1 MQFQFIFSGDR
12 LMARVTVEDCVEKI
26 PNRFELVAITAQR
39 ARHISAGAA
48 LTIERDN
55 DKNPV
60 ISLREV
66 ADETVD
72 IKELK
77 EDLIK
82 SLQRHVEQDEPE
94 DDLVDD
100 LAIRQ
105 EMGAGSASDNEIE
118 ALAKTV
124 SIGDGASES
133 DSAGEVMF
141 EDVEDV
147 DD

>member
-1 MQFQFIFSGDR
+1 
-12 LMARVTVEDCVEKI
+12 MARVTVEDCVEKI
-26 PNRFELVAITAQR
+26 PNRFELVAIAAQR
-39 ARHISAGAA
+39 ARQISAGAA

-60 ISLREV
+60 ISLREI

-72 IKELK
+72 TKELK

-82 SLQRHVEQDEPE
+82 SLQRHVDQDEPE

-105 EMGAGSASDNEIE
+105 EMGAGSASDNEIK

>member
-1 MQFQFIFSGDR
+1 
-12 LMARVTVEDCVEKI
+12 MARVTVEDCVEKI
-26 PNRFELVAITAQR
+26 PNRFELVAIAAQR

-60 ISLREV
+60 ISLREI

-72 IKELK
+72 TKELK

-82 SLQRHVEQDEPE
+82 SLQRHVDQDEPE

-124 SIGDGASES
+124 SIGGGASES
-133 DSAGEVMF
+133 DSAGEVVF

>member
-1 MQFQFIFSGDR
+1 
-12 LMARVTVEDCVEKI
+12 MARVTVEDCVEKI
-26 PNRFELVAITAQR
+26 PNRFELVAIAAQR

-60 ISLREV
+60 ISLREI

-72 IKELK
+72 TKELK

-82 SLQRHVEQDEPE
+82 SLQRHVDQDEPE

-105 EMGAGSASDNEIE
+105 EMGAGLNSNNEIE

-124 SIGDGASES
+124 SIGD
-133 DSAGEVMF
+133 VMF

>member
-1 MQFQFIFSGDR
+1 
-12 LMARVTVEDCVEKI
+12 MARVTVEDCVEKI
-26 PNRFELVAITAQR
+26 PNRFELVAIAAQR
-39 ARHISAGAA
+39 ARQISAGAA

-60 ISLREV
+60 ISLREI

-72 IKELK
+72 TKELK

-82 SLQRHVEQDEPE
+82 SLQRHVDQDEPE

-105 EMGAGSASDNEIE
+105 EMSAGSASDNEIE

-124 SIGDGASES
+124 SIGDGGSES

>member
-1 MQFQFIFSGDR
+1 
-12 LMARVTVEDCVEKI
+12 MARVTVEDCVEKI
-26 PNRFELVAITAQR
+26 PNRFELVAIAAQR
-39 ARHISAGAA
+39 ARQISAGAA

-60 ISLREV
+60 ISLREI
-66 ADETVD
+66 ADESVD

-77 EDLIK
+77 ENLIK
-82 SLQRHVEQDEPE
+82 SLQRHVDQDEPE
-94 DDLVDD
+94 DDLIDD

-124 SIGDGASES
+124 SIGDGGSES

>member
-1 MQFQFIFSGDR
+1 
-12 LMARVTVEDCVEKI
+12 MARVTVEDCVEKI
-26 PNRFELVAITAQR
+26 PNRFELVAIAAQR
-39 ARHISAGAA
+39 ARQISAGAA

-105 EMGAGSASDNEIE
+105 EMGAGSTSDNEIE

-124 SIGDGASES
+124 LIGDGASES

>member
-1 MQFQFIFSGDR
+1 
-12 LMARVTVEDCVEKI
+12 MARVTVEDCVEKI
-26 PNRFELVAITAQR
+26 PNRFELVAIAAQR

-60 ISLREV
+60 ISLREI

-72 IKELK
+72 TKELK

-82 SLQRHVEQDEPE
+82 SLQRHVDQDEPE

-124 SIGDGASES
+124 SIGDGGSES

>member
-1 MQFQFIFSGDR
+1 
-12 LMARVTVEDCVEKI
+12 MARVTVEDCVEKI
-26 PNRFELVAITAQR
+26 PNRFELVAIAAQR
-39 ARHISAGAA
+39 ARQISAGAA

-60 ISLREV
+60 ISLREI
-66 ADETVD
+66 ADESVD

-77 EDLIK
+77 ENLIK
-82 SLQRHVEQDEPE
+82 SLQRHVDQDEPE

-124 SIGDGASES
+124 SIGDGGSES

-147 DD
+147 ND

>member
-1 MQFQFIFSGDR
+1 
-12 LMARVTVEDCVEKI
+12 MARVTVEDCVEKI
-26 PNRFELVAITAQR
+26 PNRFELVAIAAQR

-66 ADETVD
+66 SDETVD

>member
-1 MQFQFIFSGDR
+1 
-12 LMARVTVEDCVEKI
+12 MARVTVEDCVEKI
-26 PNRFELVAITAQR
+26 PNRFELVAIAAQR
-39 ARHISAGAA
+39 ARQISAGAA

-60 ISLREV
+60 ISLREI

-72 IKELK
+72 TKELK

-82 SLQRHVEQDEPE
+82 SLQRHVDQDEPE

-124 SIGDGASES
+124 SIGDGGSES

>member
-1 MQFQFIFSGDR
+1 
-12 LMARVTVEDCVEKI
+12 MARVTVEDCVEKI
-26 PNRFELVAITAQR
+26 PNRFELVAIAAQR

-60 ISLREV
+60 ISLREI

-72 IKELK
+72 TKELK

-82 SLQRHVEQDEPE
+82 SLQRHVDQDEPE

-100 LAIRQ
+100 WAIRQ

-124 SIGDGASES
+124 SIGDGGSES

>member
-1 MQFQFIFSGDR
+1 
-12 LMARVTVEDCVEKI
+12 MARVTVEDCVEKI
-26 PNRFELVAITAQR
+26 PNRFELVAIAAKR

-94 DDLVDD
+94 DDLFDD

>member
-1 MQFQFIFSGDR
+1 
-12 LMARVTVEDCVEKI
+12 MARVTVEDCVEKI
-26 PNRFELVAITAQR
+26 PNRFELVAIAAQR

-60 ISLREV
+60 ISLREI

-72 IKELK
+72 TKELK

-82 SLQRHVEQDEPE
+82 SLQRHVDQDEPE

-133 DSAGEVMF
+133 DSAGEVLSLIHI
-141 EDVEDV
+141 
-147 DD
+147 

>member
-1 MQFQFIFSGDR
+1 
-12 LMARVTVEDCVEKI
+12 MARVTVEDCVEKI
-26 PNRFELVAITAQR
+26 PNRFELVAIAAQR

>member
-1 MQFQFIFSGDR
+1 
-12 LMARVTVEDCVEKI
+12 MARVTVEDCVEKI
-26 PNRFELVAITAQR
+26 PNRFELVAIASQR

-48 LTIERDN
+48 ITIERDN

-60 ISLREV
+60 ISLREI
-66 ADETVD
+66 ADGTVD
-72 IKELK
+72 IKDLK
-77 EDLIK
+77 EDLIR

-133 DSAGEVMF
+133 DSAGEIMF

>member
-1 MQFQFIFSGDR
+1 
-12 LMARVTVEDCVEKI
+12 MARVTVEDCVEKI
-26 PNRFELVAITAQR
+26 PNRFELVAIAAQR

-48 LTIERDN
+48 PTIERDN

-60 ISLREV
+60 ISLREI

-72 IKELK
+72 TKELK

-82 SLQRHVEQDEPE
+82 SLQRHVDQDEPE

-124 SIGDGASES
+124 SIGGGASES
-133 DSAGEVMF
+133 DSAGEFVF

>member
-1 MQFQFIFSGDR
+1 
-12 LMARVTVEDCVEKI
+12 MARVTVEDCVEKI
-26 PNRFELVAITAQR
+26 PNRFELVAIAAQR

-105 EMGAGSASDNEIE
+105 EMGTGSASDNEIE

>member
-1 MQFQFIFSGDR
+1 
-12 LMARVTVEDCVEKI
+12 MARVTVEDCVEKI
-26 PNRFELVAITAQR
+26 PNRFELVAIAAQR
-39 ARHISAGAA
+39 ARQISAGAA

-60 ISLREV
+60 ISLREI
-66 ADETVD
+66 ADESVD

-77 EDLIK
+77 ENLIK
-82 SLQRHVEQDEPE
+82 SLQRHVDQDEPE

>member
-1 MQFQFIFSGDR
+1 
-12 LMARVTVEDCVEKI
+12 MARVTVEDCVEKI
-26 PNRFELVAITAQR
+26 PNRFELVAIAAQR

-60 ISLREV
+60 VSLREI
-66 ADETVD
+66 ADQTVD
-72 IKELK
+72 LAELG

-94 DDLVDD
+94 DDMVDD
-100 LAIRQ
+100 MAIRQ
-105 EMGAGSASDNEIE
+105 ELVGQGNAGDDEIE
-118 ALAKTV
+118 ALTKTM
-124 SIGDGASES
+124 SIDDGASDS
-133 DSAGEVMF
+133 DNAGEIMF
-141 EDVEDV
+141 EDVDEEV

>member
-1 MQFQFIFSGDR
+1 
-12 LMARVTVEDCVEKI
+12 MARVTVEDCVEKI
-26 PNRFELVAITAQR
+26 PNRFELVAIAAQR

-124 SIGDGASES
+124 LIGDGASES

>member
-1 MQFQFIFSGDR
+1 
-12 LMARVTVEDCVEKI
+12 MARVTVEDCVEKI
-26 PNRFELVAITAQR
+26 PNRFELVAIAAQR
-39 ARHISAGAA
+39 ARKISAGAA

-60 ISLREV
+60 ISLREI
-66 ADETVD
+66 ADESVD

-77 EDLIK
+77 ENLIK
-82 SLQRHVEQDEPE
+82 SLQRHVDQDEPE

-124 SIGDGASES
+124 SIGDGGSES

>member
-1 MQFQFIFSGDR
+1 
-12 LMARVTVEDCVEKI
+12 MARVTVEDCVEKV
-26 PNRFELVAITAQR
+26 PNRFGLVALAAQR

-48 LTIERDN
+48 LTVDRDD

-60 ISLREV
+60 VSLREI
-66 ADETVD
+66 ADETVQLD
-72 IKELK
+72 ELK

-100 LAIRQ
+100 MAIRQ
-105 EMGAGSASDNEIE
+105 ELAGEGGAGDDEIE
-118 ALAKTV
+118 ALTKTM
-124 SIGDGASES
+124 SIDDGASDS

-141 EDVEDV
+141 EDVEEDV
-147 DD
+147 ED

>member
-1 MQFQFIFSGDR
+1 
-12 LMARVTVEDCVEKI
+12 MARVTVEDCVEKI
-26 PNRFELVAITAQR
+26 PNRFELVAIAAQR

-124 SIGDGASES
+124 SIGDGASVS

>member
-1 MQFQFIFSGDR
+1 
-12 LMARVTVEDCVEKI
+12 MARVTVEDCVEKI
-26 PNRFELVAITAQR
+26 PNRFELVAIAAQR

-124 SIGDGASES
+124 SIGDGGSES

>member
-1 MQFQFIFSGDR
+1 
-12 LMARVTVEDCVEKI
+12 MARVTVEDCVEKV
-26 PNRFELVAITAQR
+26 PNRFELVALAAQR

-48 LTIERDN
+48 LTVDRDD

-60 ISLREV
+60 VSLREI
-66 ADETVD
+66 AAETVQLD
-72 IKELK
+72 ELK

-100 LAIRQ
+100 MAIRQ
-105 EMGAGSASDNEIE
+105 ELAGEGGAGDDEIE
-118 ALAKTV
+118 ALTKTM
-124 SIGDGASES
+124 SIDDGASDS

-141 EDVEDV
+141 EDVEEDV
-147 DD
+147 ED

>member
-1 MQFQFIFSGDR
+1 
-12 LMARVTVEDCVEKI
+12 MARVTVEDCVEKI
-26 PNRFELVAITAQR
+26 PNRFELVAIASQR

-48 LTIERDN
+48 ITIERDD

-60 ISLREV
+60 ISLREI
-66 ADETVD
+66 ADETVN

-100 LAIRQ
+100 MAIRQ
-105 EMGAGSASDNEIE
+105 EMGADDNEIE
-118 ALAKTV
+118 ALAKTM

-133 DSAGEVMF
+133 DNAGEIMF

-147 DD
+147 ED

>member
-1 MQFQFIFSGDR
+1 
-12 LMARVTVEDCVEKI
+12 MARVTVEDCVEKI
-26 PNRFELVAITAQR
+26 PNRFELVAIAAQR
-39 ARHISAGAA
+39 ARQISAGAA

-60 ISLREV
+60 ISLREI

-72 IKELK
+72 TKELK

-82 SLQRHVEQDEPE
+82 SLQRHVDQDEPE

-105 EMGAGSASDNEIE
+105 EMSAGSASDNEIE

-124 SIGDGASES
+124 SIGGGASES
-133 DSAGEVMF
+133 DSAGEVVF

>member
-1 MQFQFIFSGDR
+1 
-12 LMARVTVEDCVEKI
+12 MARVTVEDCVEKV
-26 PNRFELVAITAQR
+26 PNRFELVALAAQR

-48 LTIERDN
+48 LTVDRDN

-60 ISLREV
+60 VSLREI
-66 ADETVD
+66 AEETVQLD
-72 IKELK
+72 ELK

-100 LAIRQ
+100 MAIRQ
-105 EMGAGSASDNEIE
+105 ELAGQGGAGDDEIE
-118 ALAKTV
+118 ALTKTM
-124 SIGDGASES
+124 SIDDGASES

-141 EDVEDV
+141 EDVDEDV
-147 DD
+147 ED